1 MIELFIAYR
10 HIKERKFQTFISII
24 SVALSLIVFIVSLTI
39 SNGLKENM
47 INSLLTLSPHISI
60 KYTPK
65 VEGDYKQII
74 KKVKEHGAKT
84 TVSNV
89 YVQGFVKYND
99 NNYMPIIRATEID
112 KLNLNLVKK
121 NKVSGIDYA
130 YIGQEMAKDM
140 HIKIGD
146 DISVASL
153 NGREIRVKVQGFFK
167 TGFLAYDSNLVIMP
181 LEVGQI
187 LEETGDNINSLDV
200 RVEHPGDIKS
210 LNELKQKINS
220 INDDI
225 QATTWADENEN
236 LLAAVHF
243 EEFILIL
250 ILSML
255 FLISSFIVSIIL
267 NILIREK
274 TSDIGILKAC
284 GYTKGMIKR
293 IFIIEGSMLGIGG
306 IILSAIL
313 SPIVLRVIQII
324 SKNYLIKTYYISNLI
339 IKIDIKEELLIYAI
353 SFLIILLASYLPS
366 RKAAKLDV
374 TEAIRFNLWTY

>member
-99 NNYMPIIRATEID
+99 NNYMPIIRATEIE

-140 HIKIGD
+140 HIKLGD

-374 TEAIRFNLWTY
+374 TEAIRFNL

>member
-89 YVQGFVKYND
+89 YVQGFAKYND
-99 NNYMPIIRATEID
+99 NNYMPIIRATEIE

-140 HIKIGD
+140 HIKLGD

-374 TEAIRFNLWTY
+374 TEAIRFNL

>member
-99 NNYMPIIRATEID
+99 NNYMPIIRATEIE

-140 HIKIGD
+140 HINLGD

-339 IKIDIKEELLIYAI
+339 IKINIKEELLIYAI

-374 TEAIRFNLWTY
+374 TEAIRFNL

>member
-99 NNYMPIIRATEID
+99 NNYMPIIRATEIE

-140 HIKIGD
+140 HIKLGD

-153 NGREIRVKVQGFFK
+153 NGKEIRVKVQGFFK

-374 TEAIRFNLWTY
+374 TEAIRFNL

>member
-99 NNYMPIIRATEID
+99 NNYMPIIRATEIE

-220 INDDI
+220 IDDDI

-374 TEAIRFNLWTY
+374 TEAIRFNL

>member
-99 NNYMPIIRATEID
+99 NNYMPIIRATEIE

-140 HIKIGD
+140 HVNLGD

-167 TGFLAYDSNLVIMP
+167 TGFLAYDNNLVIMP

-220 INDDI
+220 IDDDI

-374 TEAIRFNLWTY
+374 TEAIRFNL

>member
-74 KKVKEHGAKT
+74 KKVKEHGAKI

-146 DISVASL
+146 DISIASL

-220 INDDI
+220 IDDDI

-374 TEAIRFNLWTY
+374 TEAIRFNL

>member
-1 MIELFIAYR
+1 
-10 HIKERKFQTFISII
+10 
-24 SVALSLIVFIVSLTI
+24 
-39 SNGLKENM
+39 
-47 INSLLTLSPHISI
+47 
-60 KYTPK
+60 
-65 VEGDYKQII
+65 
-74 KKVKEHGAKT
+74 
-84 TVSNV
+84 
-89 YVQGFVKYND
+89 
-99 NNYMPIIRATEID
+99 
-112 KLNLNLVKK
+112 
-121 NKVSGIDYA
+121 
-130 YIGQEMAKDM
+130 MAKDM
-140 HIKIGD
+140 HINLGD

-374 TEAIRFNLWTY
+374 TEAIRFNL

>member
-146 DISVASL
+146 DISIASL

-220 INDDI
+220 IDDDI

-274 TSDIGILKAC
+274 TRDIGILKAC

-374 TEAIRFNLWTY
+374 TEAIRFNL

>member
-99 NNYMPIIRATEID
+99 NNYMPIIRATEIE

-140 HIKIGD
+140 HIKLGD

-274 TSDIGILKAC
+274 ISDIGILKAC

-374 TEAIRFNLWTY
+374 TEAIRFNL

>member
-99 NNYMPIIRATEID
+99 NNYMPIIRATEIE

-140 HIKIGD
+140 HINLGD

-374 TEAIRFNLWTY
+374 TEAIRFNL

>member
-140 HIKIGD
+140 HINLGD

-220 INDDI
+220 IDDDI

-339 IKIDIKEELLIYAI
+339 IKINIKEELLIYVI

-374 TEAIRFNLWTY
+374 TEAIRFNL

>member
-146 DISVASL
+146 DISIASL

-374 TEAIRFNLWTY
+374 TEAIRFNL

>member
-99 NNYMPIIRATEID
+99 NNYMPIIRATEIE

-140 HIKIGD
+140 HIKIGE
-146 DISVASL
+146 DISIASL

-220 INDDI
+220 IDDDI

-339 IKIDIKEELLIYAI
+339 IKIDIKEELLIYVI

-374 TEAIRFNLWTY
+374 TEAIRFNL

>member
-60 KYTPK
+60 KYTQK
-65 VEGDYKQII
+65 VEGYYNQII
-74 KKVKEHGAKT
+74 KKLKEHGAKT

-225 QATTWADENEN
+225 QATTWA
-236 LLAAVHF
+236 
-243 EEFILIL
+243 
-250 ILSML
+250 
-255 FLISSFIVSIIL
+255 
-267 NILIREK
+267 EK
-274 TSDIGILKAC
+274 
-284 GYTKGMIKR
+284 
-293 IFIIEGSMLGIGG
+293 F
-306 IILSAIL
+306 
-313 SPIVLRVIQII
+313 V
-324 SKNYLIKTYYISNLI
+324 
-339 IKIDIKEELLIYAI
+339 
-353 SFLIILLASYLPS
+353 
-366 RKAAKLDV
+366 
-374 TEAIRFNLWTY
+374 

>member
-140 HIKIGD
+140 HINLGD

-220 INDDI
+220 IDDDI

-243 EEFILIL
+243 EEIILIL

-339 IKIDIKEELLIYAI
+339 IKIDIKEELLIYVI

-374 TEAIRFNLWTY
+374 TEAIRFNL

>member
-99 NNYMPIIRATEID
+99 NNYMPIIRATEIE

-140 HIKIGD
+140 HINLGD

-220 INDDI
+220 IDDDI

-339 IKIDIKEELLIYAI
+339 IKINIKEELLIYAI

-374 TEAIRFNLWTY
+374 TEAIRFNL

>member
-99 NNYMPIIRATEID
+99 NNYMPIIRATEIE

-140 HIKIGD
+140 HIKLGD

-220 INDDI
+220 IDDDI

-339 IKIDIKEELLIYAI
+339 IKIDIKEELLIYVI

-374 TEAIRFNLWTY
+374 TEAIRFNL

>member
-24 SVALSLIVFIVSLTI
+24 SVALSLIVFIVSITI

-99 NNYMPIIRATEID
+99 NNYMPIIRATEIE

-140 HIKIGD
+140 HIKLGD

-374 TEAIRFNLWTY
+374 TEAIRFNL

>member
-140 HIKIGD
+140 HINLGD

-220 INDDI
+220 IDDDI

-374 TEAIRFNLWTY
+374 TEAIRFNL

>member
-99 NNYMPIIRATEID
+99 NNYMPIIRATEIE
-112 KLNLNLVKK
+112 KLKLNLVKK

-140 HIKIGD
+140 HINLGD

-220 INDDI
+220 IDDDI

-374 TEAIRFNLWTY
+374 TEAIRFNL

>member
-99 NNYMPIIRATEID
+99 NNYMPIIRATEIE

-140 HIKIGD
+140 HINLGD
-146 DISVASL
+146 DISIASL

-374 TEAIRFNLWTY
+374 TEAIRFNL

>member
-99 NNYMPIIRATEID
+99 NNYMPIIRATEIE

-121 NKVSGIDYA
+121 NKASGIDYA

-140 HIKIGD
+140 HIKLGD

-220 INDDI
+220 IDDDI

-374 TEAIRFNLWTY
+374 TEAIRFNL

>member
-146 DISVASL
+146 DISIASL

-220 INDDI
+220 IDDDI

-374 TEAIRFNLWTY
+374 TEAIRFNL

>member
-140 HIKIGD
+140 HINLGD
-146 DISVASL
+146 DISIASL

-220 INDDI
+220 IDDDI

-339 IKIDIKEELLIYAI
+339 IKIDIKEELLIYVI

-374 TEAIRFNLWTY
+374 TEAIRFNL

>member
-99 NNYMPIIRATEID
+99 NNYMPIIRATEIE

-140 HIKIGD
+140 HINLGD
-146 DISVASL
+146 DISIASL

-220 INDDI
+220 IDDDI

-339 IKIDIKEELLIYAI
+339 IKIDIKEELLIYVI

-374 TEAIRFNLWTY
+374 TEAIRFNL

>member
-146 DISVASL
+146 DISIASL

-220 INDDI
+220 IDDDI

-339 IKIDIKEELLIYAI
+339 IKINIKEELLIYVI

-374 TEAIRFNLWTY
+374 TEAIRFNL

>member
-99 NNYMPIIRATEID
+99 NNYMPIIRATEIE

-121 NKVSGIDYA
+121 NKVNGIDYA

-220 INDDI
+220 IDDDI

-339 IKIDIKEELLIYAI
+339 IKIDIKEELLIYVI

-374 TEAIRFNLWTY
+374 TEAIRFNL

>member
-99 NNYMPIIRATEID
+99 NNYMPIIRATEIE

-121 NKVSGIDYA
+121 NKVRGIDYA

-140 HIKIGD
+140 HINLGD

-220 INDDI
+220 IDDDI

-374 TEAIRFNLWTY
+374 TEAIRFNL

>member
-339 IKIDIKEELLIYAI
+339 IKIDIKEELSIYAI

-374 TEAIRFNLWTY
+374 TEAIRFNL

>member
-99 NNYMPIIRATEID
+99 NNYMPIIRATEIE

-140 HIKIGD
+140 HINIGD

-374 TEAIRFNLWTY
+374 TEAIRFNL